1 VRTKRGEIKMK
12 QLHILAL
19 ASLVAVGQAQASCG
33 AAFCS
38 TLNDWLSLTQGV
50 AQGWRIWGQAEYI
63 NLNQLR
69 EGTKKISPDEATGEH
84 KEIKTINRNFLLG
97 MEYGFA
103 QDWSVG
109 LMLPYSNREHSHIHD
124 DMGTPTLES
133 WEFDDLGDARVKL
146 RYQPSHQH
154 GGDLTWSLNGGLKLP
169 TGKTNVRNI
178 DGEEAERSVQPGTG
192 TTDLLLGGGLAY
204 APLALSGNLFA
215 NLSLQLPL
223 NEKDGFR
230 PGWRTTLQG
239 GWQYP
244 VSGKVDF
251 LLQANLLHVGRD
263 GGANAEPKES
273 GRTEV
278 AIVPGLAYAWSR
290 SLNLYAQFE
299 LPVYQKV
306 NGIQLTHDY
315 ALSAG
320 LSLMLN

>member
-1 VRTKRGEIKMK
+1 MK
-12 QLHILAL
+12 HVNTLAL
-19 ASLVAVGQAQASCG
+19 ASLIAVGQAQASCG

-38 TLNDWLSLTQGV
+38 TSNDWLSLTQGV

-63 NLNQLR
+63 NLNQPR
-69 EGTKKISPDEATGEH
+69 EGAKKISRDEITGEH

-109 LMLPYSNREHSHIHD
+109 LVLPYSNREHSHIHD
-124 DMGTPTLES
+124 DMGTPILES
-133 WEFDDLGDARVKL
+133 WQFDDLGDARVKL
-146 RYQPSHQH
+146 RYQAGHQH
-154 GGDLTWSLNGGLKLP
+154 AGDLTWSLNGGLKLP
-169 TGKTNVRNI
+169 TGKTNVRNSE
-178 DGEEAERSVQPGTG
+178 GEEAERSVQPGTG
-192 TTDLLLGGGLAY
+192 TADLLLGGGLAY
-204 APLALSGNLFA
+204 APLALPGNLFA

-223 NEKDGFR
+223 NEKHGYQ
-230 PGWRTTLQG
+230 PGWRTAFQA

-244 VSGKVDF
+244 LSGTVDF
-251 LLQANLLHVGRD
+251 LLQANLLRVGRD
-263 GGANAEPKES
+263 EGANAEPAES

-290 SLNLYAQFE
+290 SLSLYGQLE

-306 NGIQLTHDY
+306 NGTQLTHDY